1 MSPAYCGGGGV
12 VGAAGAAG
20 LGELVG
26 EELNGLELGEL
37 LPNPEVSKRTVSPA
51 LVLLHLLLH
60 LLLWFT
66 AAAPTTVLSF
76 FRS

>member
-1 MSPAYCGGGGV
+1 M

-37 LPNPEVSKRTVSPA
+37 LPNPEFPKGL
-51 LVLLHLLLH
+51 LVP
-60 LLLWFT
+60 LWFCCICCCTFCCAFT

-76 FRS
+76 FKS